1 MVSLPPYDNVLAFQ
15 DVRHVRNLLIMV
27 FQLQDLFILGS
38 MGRLSTLGFILW
50 RLIRIA
56 LSQKSRIH
64 VMVASGV
71 GLGKSE
77 VEYVSLIKPSMK
89 KKKSLFRRFNG
100 LQVSEYALVLVL
112 VLGSVLIF
120 APGWIVIGIG
130 VEWFWLPGHV
140 GYICI
145 RLVSSG
151 FASFCIGYC
160 LAGLSA

>member
-38 MGRLSTLGFILW
+38 TRRLSYARLVCAGDSLGGSIP
-50 RLIRIA
+50 LI
-56 LSQKSRIH
+56 STWYQSY
-64 VMVASGV
+64 
-71 GLGKSE
+71 E
-77 VEYVSLIKPSMK
+77 EK
-89 KKKSLFRRFNG
+89 KEFVPKVYG